1 MSKDKRSIQK
11 LRREAFVG
19 WHQDLD
25 WGNLLQNAYEFNEF
39 ILFKDMECRKT

>member
-19 WHQDLD
+19 WHQD
-25 WGNLLQNAYEFNEF
+25 WGKLLQNAYEFNEF